1 MINKERGQ
9 YTNFINCTMRLTL
22 SFKYIIATTIIILV
36 IMGITM
42 SVISMNHEKL
52 LVRQTEMQAKALF
65 QQIVVT
71 RRWVAEHGGI
81 FIEELP
87 WLSDN
92 AFIWE
97 GVVIMTTPS
106 QQNGSYRPGKPL
118 FDRRSPYGLRGAN
131 VES

>member
-1 MINKERGQ
+1 
-9 YTNFINCTMRLTL
+9 
-22 SFKYIIATTIIILV
+22 
-36 IMGITM
+36 MGITM

-92 AFIWE
+92 AFVKNPRHMDYR
-97 GVVIMTTPS
+97 GKRYVKQNPS
-106 QQNGSYRPGKPL
+106 TITREL
-118 FDRRSPYGLRGAN
+118 
-131 VES
+131 